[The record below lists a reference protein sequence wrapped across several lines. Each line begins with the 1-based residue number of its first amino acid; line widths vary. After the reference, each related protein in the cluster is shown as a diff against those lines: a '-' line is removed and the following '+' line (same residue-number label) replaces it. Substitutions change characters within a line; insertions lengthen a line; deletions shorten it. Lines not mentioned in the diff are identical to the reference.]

1 MGLARSLAWDK
12 GKPKNPHATPAY
24 GAPDKLRTS
33 VGVKRPASPPASGHA
48 EGGPYRSMQLGCGGL
63 SEAAKGRRLRVSAID
78 DLVDG
83 VDRFPFTGTAA
94 ENEDAGDEVEV
105 IIVSVLAVIFA
116 VLMQN
121 DLGDTNGLTTV
132 PAMHTAE
139 VLQR

>member
-1 MGLARSLAWDK
+1 
-12 GKPKNPHATPAY
+12 
-24 GAPDKLRTS
+24 
-33 VGVKRPASPPASGHA
+33 
-48 EGGPYRSMQLGCGGL
+48 MQLGCGGL

-94 ENEDAGDEVEV
+94 EDEDAGDEVEV